1 MIGSPDGTRPALLTI
16 KLVRH
21 GQSLANVGEV
31 RGQDV
36 GDQNVALTPLGHQQ
50 ARDAGGRIGS
60 DFIASAIVFS
70 SPFLRTRQT
79 LAGVL
84 AGAGVSPAT
93 VRIYEDPRLREV
105 EHGYADVEPQRA
117 LQQVHGAF
125 FYRFHGG
132 ESPADCYDRT
142 SGFMESLMR
151 QAERKKADRAL
162 IVTHGLAIRCFVMRF
177 FHLTVE
183 QFESMMN
190 PKNCDVITI
199 AARHA
204 VSEPVFSTSRWGV
217 TGLSVRGSPVAKS

>member
-1 MIGSPDGTRPALLTI
+1 MNLTI

-21 GQSLANVGEV
+21 GQSLANTREV
-31 RGQDV
+31 RARDV
-36 GDQNVALTPLGHQQ
+36 GDQNIALTPLGHQQ
-50 ARDAGGRIGS
+50 ARDAGARIGRA
-60 DFIASAIVFS
+60 FIAGSLVFS

-84 AGAGVSPAT
+84 AGAGISLGSIRV
-93 VRIYEDPRLREV
+93 YEDPRLREV
-105 EHGYADVEPQRA
+105 EHGYADVAPQRA
-117 LQQVHGAF
+117 LQQIHGAF

-142 SGFMESLMR
+142 SGFLESLMR
-151 QAERKKADRAL
+151 QAERKSCDRAV

-190 PKNCDVITI
+190 PCNCDVVTI
-199 AARHA
+199 APRPRIA
-204 VSEPVFSTSRWGV
+204 VPVFATSRWAVDGILIQS
-217 TGLSVRGSPVAKS
+217 TGEAQQ